1 MSKFICAADLHV
13 RQDRPR
19 CRIDDNWEETQR
31 LMINEIVTIANNK
44 NCNLVL
50 VGDTYD
56 SPNCPA
62 RIIAMMIEE
71 LSKINNKVLFLAGNH
86 ELPYHSIE
94 NVSNSSIGIFMTMA
108 KEHNKI
114 VEGMSEYGQWNHFN
128 CEVQGKKTGLLFQHR
143 LVFENI
149 KSMPPNVQAISA
161 QELLKEYPDV
171 DWIFLGD
178 NHSAFHYE
186 KNGKHIVNPGT
197 TIRQSVNEQSYKPSV
212 YYVNTENEIVERI
225 YLNDNIAMVEDG
237 YLVEETERIN
247 HIEAFVEKLKK
258 NEAVEL
264 DFLSN
269 IENGLLV
276 NKKLSK
282 ETVKMIRELCAI
294 KGEE

>member
-1 MSKFICAADLHV
+1 
-13 RQDRPR
+13 
-19 CRIDDNWEETQR
+19 
-31 LMINEIVTIANNK
+31 
-44 NCNLVL
+44 
-50 VGDTYD
+50 
-56 SPNCPA
+56 
-62 RIIAMMIEE
+62 
-71 LSKINNKVLFLAGNH
+71 
-86 ELPYHSIE
+86 
-94 NVSNSSIGIFMTMA
+94 
-108 KEHNKI
+108 
-114 VEGMSEYGQWNHFN
+114 MSEYGQWNHFN

-161 QELLKEYPDV
+161 QELLKEHPDI
-171 DWIFLGD
+171 DYIFLGD

-186 KNGKHIVNPGT
+186 KNGKHVVNPGA

-212 YYVNTENEIVERI
+212 YYVNTEKEIVERI
-225 YLNDNIAMVEDG
+225 YLHDDIAMVEDG

-258 NEAVEL
+258 NEVVEL

-294 KGEE
+294 NEEGK